1 MEVQDFYN
9 RKNSESIKRLPI
21 SKLIESG
28 KTDTKEAPLFDKER
42 IHLNERAIKILYVS
56 WKLLLDIS
64 I

>member
-9 RKNSESIKRLPI
+9 GKNSESIKRLPI

-28 KTDTKEAPLFDKER
+28 KTDPKEAPLFDKER

-56 WKLLLDIS
+56 
-64 I
+64 

>member
-9 RKNSESIKRLPI
+9 GKNSESIKRLPI

-56 WKLLLDIS
+56 
-64 I
+64 